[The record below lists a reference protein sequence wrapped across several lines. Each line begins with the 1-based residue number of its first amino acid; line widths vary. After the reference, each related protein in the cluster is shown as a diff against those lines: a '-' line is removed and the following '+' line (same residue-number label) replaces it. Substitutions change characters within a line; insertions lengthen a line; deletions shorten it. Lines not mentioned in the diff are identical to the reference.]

1 MADLLQRDAPA
12 TSTGTDLLAQAEE
25 LARIGSMQVHWPGG
39 EVDLSPG
46 MLRLFDEQAPDTP
59 PGVDWLYDRVP
70 EEERAFVRMLCA
82 GASDSEPFEFAHRIL
97 RRDGSR
103 RTVLH
108 RAQLE
113 LDASGQPRR
122 MCTILQD
129 ITAQRESEQALQDL
143 ANLDPVTRL
152 PNRRAF
158 LNLLEEALNTASQED
173 AEGILMLLE
182 IDQLSL
188 TNESL
193 GYAAGDQLL
202 REIAHRLGAA
212 GAGLETLAHL
222 GAGTYAALM
231 LRRDDR
237 AEVSAQR
244 AADQL
249 IQALAE
255 SVLVAG
261 SEVFPTCSIGVAV
274 FPADGRDAAQLLD
287 RAQAAK
293 HQAQAWGSNQS
304 FFYTHEASD
313 RATARLAFEADLRH
327 ALQRQE
333 FDLVYRPQPDLR
345 TGRVVAVESHLCW
358 RRPGQ
363 GEVPLAQYLPV
374 AEQIGLSVPI
384 GEWGLRRACADAAR
398 WQAEGLGSLRVIV
411 PLAPHY
417 LELPDLAERIGSI
430 LKEGRLAADRLTV
443 QVTEAMLL
451 AEPARVEPSLA
462 ALEQLG
468 VRLSL
473 AGFGTGSSNLGT
485 LSRLAIDEVRIDRS
499 LVPDLAA
506 ASEDVS
512 ITRALIDLAHRL
524 QMKVVA
530 NGVDTDGQLA
540 LLLASQCDRVQG
552 RCFSEALNADG
563 LAELLRSDRRLPQQ
577 LLTRHSR
584 PRTLLLVDDEE
595 NILNALRRLLR
606 RDGYHILTAG
616 GGAEGLKKLAENTVD
631 VIVSDQRMPHMT
643 GVEFLRR
650 AKELYPESIRL
661 CLSGYTELQSI
672 TDAVNEGAVYRFLT
686 KPWDDE
692 QLRGHVAEAFMQKE
706 RGDRTRNLEQQL
718 RVANRDLG
726 LANERLTTLSE
737 RLSRQV
743 DRHDAH
749 LMRAQEL
756 LGGVPLPLIGVDVDG
771 VVAYTNEAAER
782 LRPQQ
787 PWLGHAAD
795 EVLPEP
801 LRPFWRAA
809 GPGAGP
815 VWLDGRRFDVSCS
828 EIGAA
833 GAARGRLICLSPSAE
848 MTAELP
854 CTEHP

>member
-1 MADLLQRDAPA
+1 MAAPSRHDLPDPPAGADLLA
-12 TSTGTDLLAQAEE
+12 LAEE
-25 LARIGSMQVHWPGG
+25 LARIGSMQVQWPGA
-39 EVDLSPG
+39 EVSLSAG
-46 MLRLFDEQAPDTP
+46 MLRLFGEDAPTEP

-70 EEERAFVRMLCA
+70 ADERAFVRMLCE
-82 GASDSEPFEFAHRIL
+82 GVTDSEPFEFAHRIL
-97 RRDGSR
+97 KHDGSR

-113 LDASGQPRR
+113 VDAAGQPRR

-158 LNLLEEALNTASQED
+158 LALLEEALNTASQDE

-244 AADQL
+244 AADRL
-249 IQALAE
+249 VKTLAD

-261 SEVFPTCSIGVAV
+261 SEIFPTCSIGVAV
-274 FPADGRDAAQLLD
+274 FPADGREAAQLLD
-287 RAQAAK
+287 RAQTAK
-293 HQAQAWGSNQS
+293 HQAQAWGSNQT
-304 FFYTHEASD
+304 FFYTREASD

-333 FDLVYRPQPDLR
+333 FDLAYRPQPDLR
-345 TGRVVAVESHLCW
+345 TGRVVAVESHLRW
-358 RRPGQ
+358 HRPGV
-363 GEVPLAQYLPV
+363 GDVPLAQYLPV
-374 AEQIGLSVPI
+374 AEQIGLSVAI

-398 WQAEGLGSLRVIV
+398 WEAEGLGSLRMIV

-417 LELPDLAERIGSI
+417 LELPDLAERIGGI
-430 LKEGRLAADRLTV
+430 LRDGQLPADRLTV

-451 AEPARVEPSLA
+451 ADPARVEPSLL
-462 ALEQLG
+462 ALKRLG

-485 LSRLAIDEVRIDRS
+485 LSRLAIDEVRIDRA

-524 QMKVVA
+524 KMKVIA
-530 NGVDTDGQLA
+530 NGVDTEGQLA

-552 RCFSEALNADG
+552 RCFAEAMP
-563 LAELLRSDRRLPQQ
+563 AEDLVALLRSDRRLPQH

-616 GGAEGLKKLAENTVD
+616 GGAEGLRKLAENTVD
-631 VIVSDQRMPHMT
+631 VIVSDQRMPNMT

-650 AKELYPESIRL
+650 AKELYPDSVRL

-692 QLRGHVAEAFMQKE
+692 QLRGHVAEAFVQKE
-706 RGDRTRNLEQQL
+706 RSDRTRHLELQL
-718 RVANRDLG
+718 RDANRDLAS
-726 LANERLTTLSE
+726 ANERLTALSE
-737 RLSRQV
+737 RLSRQI
-743 DRHDAH
+743 DRHDAY
-749 LMRAQEL
+749 LERAQEL
-756 LGGVPLPLIGVDVDG
+756 LGGVPLPLIGIDLDG
-771 VVAYTNEAAER
+771 VVAYTNEAAQA
-782 LRPQQ
+782 LAAQGS
-787 PWLGHAAD
+787 WLGHAAD
-795 EVLPEP
+795 EVLPSP
-801 LRPFWRAA
+801 LRGRWREAA
-809 GPGAGP
+809 HEAAPIA
-815 VWLDGRRFDVSCS
+815 LAGRRYHALCS
-828 EIGAA
+828 EIGPAHA
-833 GAARGRLICLSPSAE
+833 PRGRLVCLSPCHEAPTGAS
-848 MTAELP
+848 P
-854 CTEHP
+854 